1 MVGTQG
7 WGVVDG
13 NNFSG
18 ALSEI
23 ICTGEGMGKGE
34 FWLSLLGRV
43 ETLLGFWMML
53 EVAYCSICV
62 GHQIQLAMKLVP

>member
-1 MVGTQG
+1 MSLMATILVGPCLRLSPQVRG
-7 WGVVDG
+7 WERV
-13 NNFSG
+13 NFG
-18 ALSEI
+18 P
-23 ICTGEGMGKGE
+23 
-34 FWLSLLGRV
+34 WLSLLGRD